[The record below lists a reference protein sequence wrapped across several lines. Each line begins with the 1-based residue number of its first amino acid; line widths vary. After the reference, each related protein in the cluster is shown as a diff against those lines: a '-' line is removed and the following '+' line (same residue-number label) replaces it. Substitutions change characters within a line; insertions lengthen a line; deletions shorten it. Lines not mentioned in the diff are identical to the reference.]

1 MSNHPQL
8 TLSLDTAPATSF
20 DSFHLDTCNELV
32 HSAVSAFVRAALDD
46 IQLYLWGDAGTG
58 KSHLL
63 MAACDFYHRQGYRVA
78 YLSGDLINQSG
89 SLEGMDSFDLLC
101 IDDLQRL
108 DHAAEVEL
116 FHLIN
121 RVRAAGNKLL
131 FAADRPIDSLGLALK
146 DLQTR
151 LVWGLVYKLDPLTDD
166 GLANALRQEI
176 ENRSLYAS
184 DEVISYVLKHFPRR
198 MNLLKQVV
206 DTLDNVSL
214 LEQRRITVPLI
225 KSVFGEAERAEL
237 AGRMR

>member
-1 MSNHPQL
+1 MRHHPQL

-20 DSFHLDTCNELV
+20 DSFHLDKGNELV
-32 HSAVSAFVRAALDD
+32 HSAVSAFVRAELEDV
-46 IQLYLWGDAGTG
+46 QLYLWGEAGTG

-63 MAACDFYHRQGYRVA
+63 TAACDLYNKQGYRVA
-78 YLSGDLINQSG
+78 YLPGELVNQSG
-89 SLEGMDSFDLLC
+89 SLEGMESFDLLC

-131 FAADRPIDSLGLALK
+131 FAADRSIDSLGLALK

-151 LVWGLVYKLDPLTDD
+151 LAWGLMYKLDPLADD
-166 GLANALRQEI
+166 GLKNALRQEI
-176 ENRSLYAS
+176 ENRSLDAS
-184 DEVISYVLKHFPRR
+184 DEVISYVLKRFPRR
-198 MNLLKQVV
+198 MSILKQVV

-214 LEQRRITVPLI
+214 LEQRKITVPLI

-237 AGRMR
+237 AGRIR